1 MILKYSDFRGA
12 DIQASGGHQSE
23 WEELQDVLSS
33 LNLHLKASDQAGI
46 QGKPIF
52 DVVGTNEHIKLHL
65 QEKNW
70 SANVKIPK
78 EFEFLGTDFDFS
90 KNGVIVEAQF
100 SNYPFLM
107 NNVLRAQLFF
117 KSKTP
122 LLEEPTSLVIIIT
135 KAHMFPASNSTLYY
149 EQGAKQL
156 AALAKYQVFDVP
168 IRLVGLFESLN
179 SEIVAKWSEYEN
191 PRYSRTPLF
200 RTNRRCRIR
209 AGANR
214 RSRAQLEL
222 L

>member
-1 MILKYSDFRGA
+1 M
-12 DIQASGGHQSE
+12 
-23 WEELQDVLSS
+23 
-33 LNLHLKASDQAGI
+33 
-46 QGKPIF
+46 
-52 DVVGTNEHIKLHL
+52 
-65 QEKNW
+65 
-70 SANVKIPK
+70 
-78 EFEFLGTDFDFS
+78 DFS

-135 KAHMFPASNSTLYY
+135 KGHMFPASNSTLYH

-179 SEIVAKWSEYEN
+179 SEIVAK
-191 PRYSRTPLF
+191 
-200 RTNRRCRIR
+200 
-209 AGANR
+209 
-214 RSRAQLEL
+214 
-222 L
+222 